1 MSDKI
6 GSDTQ
11 GAKGEG
17 QSHVPDQ
24 DVGKES
30 ARTTTNGVQ
39 EKPAIDKP
47 EWAYMYD
54 MKPHPLASAFPF
66 LTDEQ
71 MQELVD
77 DIKKNGLRHPIITFD
92 GMVLDGQNRLKACE
106 LAGVRPQM
114 IRFEDIK
121 GNTSSPVEYVISQN
135 LRRRHLD
142 TTARAMAA
150 AAITQYQEQHSTG
163 SANGDANLH
172 QGASKHTGEDASK
185 MMKVSERSGASAR
198 KVLKKGVPEL
208 VEAVNSG
215 GVAVSAAAV
224 VADLPP
230 EQQKLIVAAGKDAIR
245 DKATEMRAGKKKGS
259 NSPDKPKDAAAK
271 PDTTHKGIR
280 VNEKPDS
287 KLEQLVQQNWLS
299 VTKGSK
305 LAVGGHA
312 ILVLL
317 PKAIP
322 PDDKLRALVAGAES
336 LHCSVIVTPELRAL
350 REKPARQKATRPKSM
365 KPKARESKKKLSKEA
380 EAIEV

>member
-150 AAITQYQEQHSTG
+150 AAISQYQEQHSTG

-230 EQQKLIVAAGKDAIR
+230 EQQKLIVADGKDAIR
-245 DKATEMRAGKKKGS
+245 DKAAEMREGKKKGS
-259 NSPDKPKDAAAK
+259 NRREKTKDSAAK
-271 PDTTHKGIR
+271 ADTTHNGIR
-280 VNEKPDS
+280 VNDKPDS
-287 KLEQLVQQNWLS
+287 KLEQLLQQGWMPL
-299 VTKGSK
+299 TKEPKDVEGRYVIL
-305 LAVGGHA
+305 LA
-312 ILVLL
+312 L
-317 PKAIP
+317 P
-322 PDDKLRALVAGAES
+322 RV
-336 LHCSVIVTPELRAL
+336 
-350 REKPARQKATRPKSM
+350 
-365 KPKARESKKKLSKEA
+365 KLSDKELKA
-380 EAIEV
+380 FVERNLDLQCSMIAAAGLYSVPQKSALKGDVGMTNKLCELIEERKKRLDKINV